1 MAKLFEITDENFKKE
16 VLENSKPYSV
26 TFSDV
31 SFCAPCR
38 QLHEIL
44 QKEVINHPIAQE
56 VNFGTVEVSGSGINI
71 STSHGIRGVPTTILI
86 NKKGEEFAR
95 IIGSVNFQDKKFLK
109 WLSNYD

>member
-1 MAKLFEITDENFKKE
+1 MSKLFEITDENFKKE

-71 STSHGIRGVPTTILI
+71 STSHAIKGIPTTILY
-86 NKKGEEFAR
+86 KHGEQIAQKTGAVSANVF
-95 IIGSVNFQDKKFLK
+95 ISWLK
-109 WLSNYD
+109 ENI

>member
-38 QLHEIL
+38 QLHEIFSY
-44 QKEVINHPIAQE
+44 I
-56 VNFGTVEVSGSGINI
+56 
-71 STSHGIRGVPTTILI
+71 
-86 NKKGEEFAR
+86 
-95 IIGSVNFQDKKFLK
+95 
-109 WLSNYD
+109 

>member
-16 VLENSKPYSV
+16 VLENTKPYSV

-44 QKEVINHPIAQE
+44 QREVINHPIAQE

-71 STSHGIRGVPTTILI
+71 SSTHGIKGIPTTILYK
-86 NKKGEEFAR
+86 NGEQIAQKVGAVPAQTFITWVKES
-95 IIGSVNFQDKKFLK
+95 IV
-109 WLSNYD
+109 